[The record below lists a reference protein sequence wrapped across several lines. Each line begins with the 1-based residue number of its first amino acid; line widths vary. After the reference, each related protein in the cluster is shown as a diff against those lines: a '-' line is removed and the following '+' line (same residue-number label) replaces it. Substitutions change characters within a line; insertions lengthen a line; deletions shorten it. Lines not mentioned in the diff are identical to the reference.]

1 MIEITCV
8 DFVRFTWLNK
18 DQDGVV
24 GVGGGK
30 KYDYGDLSNL
40 DYDAILLI
48 KFVEDGEH
56 HYSNPTIW
64 VGVAPNTLSAV
75 TAFEATKGIRAFLN
89 GLNITEIDIAYRE
102 TVPEFSAGPV
112 LFAPVDT
119 IIDIR
124 RDFIDPISVALSLPI
139 AGLKTKMQGT
149 MGPYFHVGET
159 LYAITA
165 RHNLF
170 PANASNN
177 EFTFNGA

>member
-1 MIEITCV
+1 MIETTCV

-24 GVGGGK
+24 DVEEGAEEDGEK
-30 KYDYGDLSNL
+30 DM
-40 DYDAILLI
+40 DYDAIPPI
-48 KFVEDGEH
+48 KPIEDGKH

-64 VGVAPNTLSAV
+64 VGVVPDSLSAV

-89 GLNITEIDIAYRE
+89 ELDVTNIDIAYRE
-102 TVPEFSAGPV
+102 TIPEFSAGPA
-112 LFAPVDT
+112 LFAPVD
-119 IIDIR
+119 IDDILR
-124 RDFIDPISVALSLPI
+124 GFIDPVSVALSLPI

-170 PANASNN
+170 PASEGNG
-177 EFTFNGA
+177 EFTFNSV